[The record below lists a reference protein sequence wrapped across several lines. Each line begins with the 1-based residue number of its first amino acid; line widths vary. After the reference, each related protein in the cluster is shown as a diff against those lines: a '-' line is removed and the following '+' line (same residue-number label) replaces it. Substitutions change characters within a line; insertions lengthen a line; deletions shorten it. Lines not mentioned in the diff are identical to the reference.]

1 MNETAKFSG
10 YFKLV
15 NLEPTPAQIQDNVS
29 FDAMST
35 SNVTGWY
42 NNIVTGSGNRLSR
55 YAEYD
60 LMDSD
65 VDVSRALDIIAEEM
79 TNESDGAILTLE
91 LEDGVIDEIG
101 QVTLNTA
108 LRRWNKSMLVEE
120 RLFDIARHLIKY
132 GDVVFNKPET
142 FSSWEYVP
150 VKNVTGA
157 YVDQNNA
164 SNIIGLVINQQYKQA
179 NSLGNSSS
187 STTDNLSIV
196 PTERLVRFTLN
207 NGMSDS
213 APFGMSILNSVY
225 RAYQQKK
232 LIEDSIII
240 YRVQR
245 APEKRVFY
253 IDVGRMQPQRRK
265 AYLEQVKLE
274 MRQKKIPTVN
284 NSTGESGMD
293 NMYDPQDMMEDFFLA
308 TSGEAGRGSKIEILP
323 GGANLGELSDLNHF
337 KDKLAEGLRIPVS
350 WTRDG
355 ANGPAVAN
363 DGKVGAAFIQ
373 EARFAK
379 FVGRLQNALRN
390 TLDIEFKKFTKN
402 VGIKI
407 DPHYYNVVLPV
418 PSNFEAY
425 RQAERDAALLTL
437 LSQTSSVTT
446 LSPRFAA
453 KRYLQMTQN
462 EIIENERMMREERG
476 ISIDDPQLVQKLY
489 APDSLSGEMVDSG
502 GDDTS
507 LDLDTTPQGDD
518 ANTIA

>member
-1 MNETAKFSG
+1 MNENAKFSG

-15 NLEPTPAQIQDNVS
+15 NIEPTPTQLQDNIT
-29 FDAMST
+29 FDTMSMST
-35 SNVTGWY
+35 VTGWY

-79 TNESDGAILTLE
+79 TNENDGETLSVE
-91 LEDGVIDEIG
+91 LETDVVDEIG

-108 LRRWNKSMLVEE
+108 LRRWCKMIGLEAK
-120 RLFDIARHLIKY
+120 LFDIARHLIKY
-132 GDVVFNKPET
+132 GDVVFNKVDT
-142 FSSWEYVP
+142 FSPWEYVP
-150 VKNVTGA
+150 IKNVSGA

-164 SNIIGLVINQQYKQA
+164 SLIIGLVVNQNFKSTVPKTLGV
-179 NSLGNSSS
+179 NSNTLEITPMSK
-187 STTDNLSIV
+187 
-196 PTERLVRFTLN
+196 LVRFTLN
-207 NGMSDS
+207 NGMSES
-213 APFGMSILNSVY
+213 APFGLSILNSVY

-253 IDVGRMQPQRRK
+253 IDVGKMPPPRRK

-284 NSTGESGMD
+284 NSSDSGID

-308 TSGEAGRGSKIEILP
+308 TSGEGGRGSKIEVLP

-337 KDKLAEGLRIPVS
+337 SDKLAQGLRIPVS

-355 ANGPAVAN
+355 TNGPTVTN

-379 FVGRLQNALRN
+379 FTERLQTALQI
-390 TLDIEFKKFTKN
+390 TIDAEFKAFVKS

-407 DPHYYNVVLPV
+407 DPHYFSVVLPK
-418 PSNFEAY
+418 PSNFDSY
-425 RQAERDAALLTL
+425 RQAEKDAALLNL
-437 LSQTSSVTT
+437 LSQTSTVAT

-453 KRYLQMTQN
+453 RRYLQMTQN
-462 EIIENERMMREERG
+462 EIIENERMLREERG
-476 ISIDDPQLVQKLY
+476 IALDDPQLITKLY
-489 APDSLSGEMVDSG
+489 SPDSVVAGDSEAPA
-502 GDDTS
+502 DS
-507 LDLDTTPQGDD
+507 IELD
-518 ANTIA
+518 AA

>member
-1 MNETAKFSG
+1 M
-10 YFKLV
+10 
-15 NLEPTPAQIQDNVS
+15 
-29 FDAMST
+29 
-35 SNVTGWY
+35 
-42 NNIVTGSGNRLSR
+42 
-55 YAEYD
+55 
-60 LMDSD
+60 
-65 VDVSRALDIIAEEM
+65 
-79 TNESDGAILTLE
+79 
-91 LEDGVIDEIG
+91 IG
-101 QVTLNTA
+101 QITLNTA
-108 LRRWNKSMLVEE
+108 LRRWNKTLELESK
-120 RLFDIARHLIKY
+120 LFDIARYLIKY
-132 GDVVFNKPET
+132 GDVVFNKPEP
-142 FSSWEYVP
+142 FSKWEYVP
-150 VKNVTGA
+150 IKNVTGA

-164 SNIIGLVINQQYKQA
+164 SNVIGLVINQQYKSTARQHM
-179 NSLGNSSS
+179 GSSA
-187 STTDNLSIV
+187 DLLSIEPLTKV
-196 PTERLVRFTLN
+196 VRFTLN

-213 APFGMSILNSVY
+213 APFGLSILNSVY

-284 NSTGESGMD
+284 NSNGDSGID

-308 TSGEAGRGSKIEILP
+308 TSGEGGRGSKIEILP
-323 GGANLGELSDLNHF
+323 GGQNLGELSDLNHF
-337 KDKLAEGLRIPVS
+337 KDKLAEGLRVPVS

-355 ANGPAVAN
+355 ANGPATAN

-379 FVGRLQNALRN
+379 FVGRLQVALR
-390 TLDIEFKKFTKN
+390 TTIDKEFKDFVKS

-407 DPHYYNVVLPV
+407 DPHYYSVVLPK

-425 RQAERDAALLTL
+425 RQAEKDAALLTL
-437 LSQTSSVTT
+437 FSQTSSVTT

-462 EIIENERMMREERG
+462 EILENERMLREERG
-476 ISIDDPQLVQKLY
+476 IELGDPKLLSKLY
-489 APDSLSGEMVDSG
+489 SPDSVSAEPN
-502 GDDTS
+502 
-507 LDLDTTPQGDD
+507 DTTSGSLELD
-518 ANTIA
+518 ATTE